1 MTYLLPT
8 HPSLSC
14 NDPLGICDVED
25 PIQADVLTQLVHEAR
40 IAPGISSLTTLIED
54 IAYSIHGN
62 GRLDT
67 SHLRQFL
74 RTNWTD
80 QYVVALQNLLESAL
94 LVPELFDTNSLDRL
108 SGPNVSTTIP
118 NSPSSSP
125 VVRFTGLQINALL
138 AHQFL
143 GTLSQPTG
151 NTWGLPCF
159 TSWFSGGVAHEN
171 AVDGYL
177 ATILGHFE
185 HGGYDKSANFSFMM
199 QKADPMPE
207 PSQCDAIPD
216 LQLVVVSEESEP
228 SSSDSDTESPFVL
241 VAAHSQPGPGPTATH
256 EERLQSA
263 SPALSISALV
273 SPVIPPDAAVITSAF
288 PLHAAWKGHNR
299 TARLE
304 CLIPPLS
311 RPTRHYVLADALPL
325 DEADDVE
332 GGGLKDLQEGR
343 MVREIRKLFASFEGS
358 MVMQSQAEQPSS
370 VPCIVKAVAWGC
382 QAFGGNVLAKFV
394 CMMIAAG
401 LSGVHVQLS
410 LLENRG
416 ADIEAVKDV
425 LSKKHSVAELWRI
438 VESPEVCHCRDTT
451 ELKEFILS
459 YQR

>member
-8 HPSLSC
+8 HLSLSC
-14 NDPLGICDVED
+14 SDPLGICDEED
-25 PIQADVLTQLVHEAR
+25 PTQADVLSQLIHEAR
-40 IAPGISSLTTLIED
+40 IAPGVSSLATLIED

-67 SHLRQFL
+67 SHLRYLL

-80 QYVVALQNLLESAL
+80 QYVAALQNLLESAL
-94 LVPELFDTNSLDRL
+94 RVPDLFDKSALNTLN
-108 SGPNVSTTIP
+108 GPNISSTIP
-118 NSPSSSP
+118 NFPSSSS
-125 VVRFTGLQINALL
+125 VVQFTGPQINALL

-143 GTLSQPTG
+143 GTLSQPAG

-159 TSWFSGGVAHEN
+159 TSWFSGGAAHEN

-177 ATILGHFE
+177 ATILRHFE
-185 HGGYDKSANFSFMM
+185 HGGYDESASFSFLM
-199 QKADPMPE
+199 QKADPMPN
-207 PSQCDAIPD
+207 PSQCEAIPD
-216 LQLVVVSEESEP
+216 LELVVVFEESET
-228 SSSDSDTESPFVL
+228 SSSNSEIESPFVL

-273 SPVIPPDAAVITSAF
+273 SPIIPPDAAVITSAF

-311 RPTRHYVLADALPL
+311 RPKRHYILADALPL

-332 GGGLKDLQEGR
+332 GGGLRDLQAGR
-343 MVREIRKLFASFEGS
+343 MLREVRKLFAAFEGS
-358 MVMQSQAEQPSS
+358 KVMWSQAEQLSS
-370 VPCIVKAVAWGC
+370 APCVVKAVAWGC
-382 QAFGGNVLAKFV
+382 QAFGGNVLAKCV

-401 LSGVHVQLS
+401 LSGVHVDLS

-416 ADIEAVKDV
+416 EDIEAVKEV
-425 LSKKHSVAELWRI
+425 LSRKHSVSELWKI
-438 VESPEVCHCRDTT
+438 VESPEVCHCRDSA

-459 YQR
+459 H